1 MELKEIIKQI
11 ESSNNLQA
19 VRFEPLF
26 YQKLKEKKINDKA
39 IQKIKQL
46 HKCNTNTAYMI
57 AAVSWGLYQIMGYN
71 LYFYDLTEKT
81 VFEYLFDEAEQE
93 KSFEKFTQIK
103 NINFTIEELK
113 TDHEK
118 IRKFA
123 KYYNGNIEGYS
134 RKILRLIKN
143 ERAV

>member
-57 AAVSWGLYQIMGYN
+57 AAVSWGLYQIMDYN
-71 LYFYDLTEKT
+71 LYFYDLTEEKQ
-81 VFEYLFDEAEQE
+81 YLNTYLMKQSKKKAL
-93 KSFEKFTQIK
+93 K
-103 NINFTIEELK
+103 NSRRLK
-113 TDHEK
+113 
-118 IRKFA
+118 I
-123 KYYNGNIEGYS
+123 
-134 RKILRLIKN
+134 
-143 ERAV
+143 